1 MRRAVLQEALVGG
14 VSNAI
19 LARACREQGARL
31 TTGAKLG
38 LALSGGG
45 FRASFFHLGV
55 LRRLAELDVLRHVSV
70 LSTVSGGSILGA
82 CYILHLKHRYESNW
96 GALTRRD
103 YDEVVAATE
112 AALRRGVRKNLR
124 TRLLMTPWW
133 NLRMLCSDFSWG
145 RRMARLY
152 QRYLFRDAARRIN
165 PAWKHGVPL
174 QELKFRPP
182 GRGMGFDVELHNREA
197 AHRTEPTLVP
207 KWVIN
212 ATSLNTGRD
221 FRFTMAEIGDP
232 ELGAI
237 RFDETATVLA
247 YKRLLATAQ
256 RRASDGPEWFPDMV
270 TEARDAFLSR
280 DEPWLRHLAVTGG
293 GAAAARPAAAPPEH
307 HPFREFTAAH
317 LYWWVAARDG
327 AAWKDVSGRAAIPD
341 TVFALAADG
350 RDVLDALAKVEF
362 AQLRKA
368 KLAAWYLRDGLRRD
382 PPVTGGYTREQHVDR
397 LWDALRAALP
407 GRGDLRQRLHGNIFD
422 QFVELVID
430 VYYFRSAE
438 RLSWAM
444 ARELERLTLADAV
457 AASANFPPVFNPY
470 MMSGLYDP
478 ATTHRLALT
487 DGGVYDNQGLSALLE
502 EECTHIVASD
512 AGGTLPLERRPSAG
526 RIPMLAR
533 IGAVLMA
540 DVRERQLRE
549 LRERRRACEAAGT
562 ARPGARLE
570 AVAFFEMASDA
581 LAAVPAGPKPPE
593 PHPQAQAI
601 AALRTD
607 LDAFSPVEI
616 DALIYQGYQ
625 LADRFVRTHLG
636 PTFLGD
642 PKDAPPPLVVVA
654 PDGATSPRLAVIL
667 QAGGRRLFRAVAL
680 SWPLRGTLIAAGVA
694 LLVLLGLQDVSVGQ
708 LGERLV
714 NGLRWLATHPF
725 LAPRWEIEWSRPKGV
740 LLLVIASILVGVLW
754 FRWPMLEAGLA
765 NILAGRRRDSLPAHV
780 RASRIA
786 RVVGQWRRNI
796 WWPLGLAPLW
806 AALGLAAAA
815 TVVFAFDLI
824 PARRK

>member
-1 MRRAVLQEALVGG
+1 MQSVPKE
-14 VSNAI
+14 SNAI
-19 LARACREQGARL
+19 LARTCREQGARL
-31 TTGAKLG
+31 TAGAKLG

-55 LRRLAELDVLRHVSV
+55 LRRLAELDLLRHVSV
-70 LSTVSGGSILGA
+70 LSTVSGGSILGG
-82 CYILHLKHRYESNW
+82 CYILHLKQRFESNW

-103 YDEVVAATE
+103 YEEVVAATE
-112 AALRRGVRKNLR
+112 ATLRRGVRKNLR

-165 PAWKHGVPL
+165 PAWTNGVPL

-197 AHRTEPTLVP
+197 ARSTEPTLVP

-221 FRFTMAEIGDP
+221 FRFTMSEIGDP
-232 ELGAI
+232 ELGGI
-237 RFDETATVLA
+237 RFDEAATVLA

-270 TEARDAFLSR
+270 TEARDAFLTK
-280 DEPWLRHLAVTGG
+280 DEPWLRHLAVVGG
-293 GAAAARPAAAPPEH
+293 GASRQPAVAPEH

-341 TVFALAADG
+341 TVFALAGDG
-350 RDVLDALAKVEF
+350 RDVLHALAKVEF

-382 PPVTGGYTREQHVDR
+382 PPVSGGYTREQHIDH
-397 LWDALRAALP
+397 LWEALRTALP
-407 GRGDLRQRLHGNIFD
+407 GRGDLRQRLHGNVFD

-438 RLSWAM
+438 MLSWAV
-444 ARELERLTLADAV
+444 AHELERLTLADAV

-470 MMSGLYDP
+470 TVSGLYDP

-512 AGGTLPLERRPSAG
+512 AGGSLPLESRPSNG
-526 RIPMLAR
+526 RISMLAR

-549 LRERRRACEAAGT
+549 LRERQLAGEAAAP

-570 AVAFFEMASDA
+570 AVAFFEMASDP
-581 LAAVPAGPKPPE
+581 LGVVPEGPKPLE
-593 PHPQAQAI
+593 PHPQADAI

-625 LADRFVRTHLG
+625 LADRFVRTKLG
-636 PTFLGD
+636 STFGN
-642 PKDAPPPLVVVA
+642 PKDAPPPLVSAA
-654 PDGATSPRLAVIL
+654 PESETSPRLAAIL
-667 QAGGRRLFRAVAL
+667 QAGGQRLFRAVTLSRPLRWAL
-680 SWPLRGTLIAAGVA
+680 SAVGAA
-694 LLVLLGLQDVSVGQ
+694 LLVLLGLRNLSVGE
-708 LGERLV
+708 LGDRLV
-714 NGLRWLATHPF
+714 AGLRWLGTHPF
-725 LAPRWEIEWSRPKGV
+725 LDPRWQIEWSAPKGV
-740 LLLVIASILVGVLW
+740 LLLLVVAILVAIVW
-754 FRWPMLEAGLA
+754 FRWPRIEAALA
-765 NILAGRRRDSLPAHV
+765 NALAGRRRDSLQAHV

-786 RVVGQWRRNI
+786 RVVGQWRSNL
-796 WWPLGLAPLW
+796 WWPIGLAPLW

-815 TVVFAFDLI
+815 TVVFAFDLV

>member
-1 MRRAVLQEALVGG
+1 
-14 VSNAI
+14 
-19 LARACREQGARL
+19 
-31 TTGAKLG
+31 
-38 LALSGGG
+38 
-45 FRASFFHLGV
+45 
-55 LRRLAELDVLRHVSV
+55 V
-70 LSTVSGGSILGA
+70 LSTVSGGSILGG
-82 CYILHLKHRYESNW
+82 CFILHLKHRFESNW

-103 YDEVVAATE
+103 YEEVVAATE
-112 AALRRGVRKNLR
+112 ATLRRGVRKNLR

-165 PAWKHGVPL
+165 PAWKDGVPL

-197 AHRTEPTLVP
+197 ARQAEPTLVP

-221 FRFTMAEIGDP
+221 FRFTMVEIGDP
-232 ELGAI
+232 ELGAV

-256 RRASDGPEWFPDMV
+256 RRASDGPKWFPDMV
-270 TEARDAFLSR
+270 TEAREAFLTR
-280 DEPWLRHLAVTGG
+280 DEPWLRHHAAAGG
-293 GAAAARPAAAPPEH
+293 GAGGGRPAAGALEH

-341 TVFALAADG
+341 TVFALAGDG
-350 RDVLDALAKVEF
+350 REVLHALAKVEF
-362 AQLRKA
+362 GQLRKA
-368 KLAAWYLRDGLRRD
+368 KLGAWYLRDGLHRD
-382 PPVTGGYTREQHVDR
+382 PPVTGGYTREQHIDH
-397 LWDALRAALP
+397 LWDAVRAALP
-407 GRGDLRQRLHGNIFD
+407 GRGDLRQRLHGNIFE
-422 QFVELVID
+422 QFLELVID

-444 ARELERLTLADAV
+444 ARELAGLTLADAV

-470 MMSGLYDP
+470 MVSGLYDP

-487 DGGVYDNQGLSALLE
+487 DGGVYDNQGLSALVE

-512 AGGTLPLERRPSAG
+512 AGGSLPLERRPSAG

-540 DVRERQLRE
+540 DVRDRQLHE
-549 LRERRRACEAAGT
+549 LRERLRASLAGGA
-562 ARPGARLE
+562 ARPGSRLE

-593 PHPQAQAI
+593 PHPDADAI

-636 PTFLGD
+636 STFLGD

-654 PDGATSPRLAVIL
+654 PDSATSPRLTAIL

-680 SWPLRGTLIAAGVA
+680 SGPLRWTLYAAGAA
-694 LLVLLGLQDVSVGQ
+694 LLVLLGFRDLSVGQ

-714 NGLRWLATHPF
+714 SGLRWLGTHPF
-725 LAPRWEIEWSRPKGV
+725 LDPRWQIEWSTPKGV
-740 LLLVIASILVGVLW
+740 LLLLVAAILVGFAW
-754 FRWPMLEAGLA
+754 FRWPKIEAALA
-765 NILAGRRRDSLPAHV
+765 NMLAGRRRDSLQAHV

-806 AALGLAAAA
+806 VALGLAAAA
-815 TVVFAFDLI
+815 TVVFVFDLI